1 MVPSVLVIVS
11 PVWLESSP
19 NITSRFRRCNWELA
33 WSASGVCQGYRELAR
48 TAQGSLPE
56 DYRGSRK
63 ACWEFN
69 HDGEKKLQIRHGP
82 RIKLRYRAKVWTM
95 QWELAG
101 SSLGLRR
108 RYQED
113 CWEHAGRSPE
123 EDRETHR
130 RKCRRL
136 PDYGE

>member
-63 ACWEFN
+63 ACWE
-69 HDGEKKLQIRHGP
+69 
-82 RIKLRYRAKVWTM
+82 YRAKVWTM